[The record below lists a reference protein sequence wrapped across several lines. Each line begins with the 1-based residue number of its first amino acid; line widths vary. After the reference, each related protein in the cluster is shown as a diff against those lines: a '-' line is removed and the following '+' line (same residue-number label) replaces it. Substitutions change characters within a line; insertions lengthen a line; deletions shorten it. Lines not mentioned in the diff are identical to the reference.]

1 MRQLLAREEFKAR
14 NRAYS
19 ESTAVPVAGDTL
31 TETFNLEI
39 EVNGLR
45 FSTVKLFHPRN
56 GAQLPLRSMFEKY
69 LLFF

>member
-19 ESTAVPVAGDTL
+19 ESTAVPVASDTL
-31 TETFNLEI
+31 TETFDNEM

-45 FSTVKLFHPRN
+45 FDTVKLFHPKN
-56 GAQLPLRSMFEKY
+56 GEL
-69 LLFF
+69 